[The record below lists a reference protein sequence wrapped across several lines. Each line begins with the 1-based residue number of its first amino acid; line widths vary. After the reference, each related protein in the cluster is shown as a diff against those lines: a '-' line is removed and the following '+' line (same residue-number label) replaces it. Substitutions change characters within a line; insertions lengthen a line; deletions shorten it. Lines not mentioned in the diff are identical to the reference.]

1 MKTIKR
7 IIKKWLNADDAVEN
21 EKGLAYVSPSLTVH
35 SDSKIHFAVARA
47 SGGIV
52 VEVSSYTRNS
62 EHRSLHIITDD
73 QDIGESL
80 SKILFLEQLKN

>member
-7 IIKKWLNADDAVEN
+7 IIKNWLNSDGDV
-21 EKGLAYVSPSLTVH
+21 EKGISKVGPSLTVH
-35 SDSKIHFAVARA
+35 SDNKVHFAVARA
-47 SGGIV
+47 TGGLV
-52 VEVSSYTRNS
+52 VEVSSYSRNS
-62 EHRSLHIITDD
+62 ENRSLHIITED

>member
-7 IIKKWLNADDAVEN
+7 IIRNWLNSDANVE
-21 EKGLAYVSPSLTVH
+21 KAISKVGPSLSVH

-47 SGGIV
+47 TGGIV

-62 EHRSLHIITDD
+62 ESRSLHIITDD